1 MDGLWMPSGSSLA
14 RMDTEKLTI
23 NLGVVDLGKIDV
35 LVEEGFYGN
44 RSDFIRTAIR
54 NHLQRHEDDMTQT
67 VTRRSMT
74 VGALHLERK
83 DLEQARADRR
93 RLTISVVGVL
103 SIAGDVTVALADETI
118 ESVRVRGVFRAG
130 KDVKEALADR
140 IR

>member
-1 MDGLWMPSGSSLA
+1 MPSGGSLA

-118 ESVRVRGVFRAG
+118 ESVRVRGSSAPGRT
-130 KDVKEALADR
+130 
-140 IR
+140 